1 MTQSRSDQIP
11 WVRHLAMDV
20 MAMAGLS
27 TQTIGTLLARERSTV
42 SYARD
47 KVEDSC
53 KLFPDLSD
61 DRKKIAGEFID
72 LGDE

>member
-1 MTQSRSDQIP
+1 MTQRRSDKIP

-27 TQTIGTLLARERSTV
+27 TQTIGTLMGRERSAV

-47 KVEDSC
+47 KVEDFC
-53 KLFPDLSD
+53 EMFPDLAK
-61 DRKKIAGEFID
+61 DRKKIAREFID

>member
-1 MTQSRSDQIP
+1 MTQRRSNDIP
-11 WVRHLAMDV
+11 WVRHMAMDV

-27 TQTIGTLLARERSTV
+27 SQTIGTLMGRERSAV

-47 KVEDSC
+47 KVEDFC
-53 KLFPDLSD
+53 GLFPDLSD